1 MLAKSFAEAGNVD
14 RCVLYLRKAR
24 DEGFKNFNDAKT
36 DPSFAKII
44 SDPAIRE
51 ALEPVK
57 TETENTPQP

>member
-14 RCVLYLRKAR
+14 RCVLYLREAR

-44 SDPAIRE
+44 SDPAIQE